1 MAEVDFETV
10 VSEEVKFGTNN
21 FLEIARKKA
30 ITSDSENEFISISR
44 GFFTP
49 ENDEKRFRKSIAFPV
64 DADVVDSVIEA
75 LKKVSEGISA
85 EAEPKAEA
93 EAEPEADEAEEKEE
107 EAEASED
114 EKA

>member
-64 DADVVDSVIEA
+64 DANVVDSVIEA
-75 LKKVSEGISA
+75 LKKVSEGIEA
-85 EAEPKAEA
+85 AAEPAA
-93 EAEPEADEAEEKEE
+93 EAEPEAEKEE
-107 EAEASED
+107 EAEAEVSED
-114 EKA
+114 EKAE

>member
-64 DADVVDSVIEA
+64 DVDVVDSVIEA
-75 LKKVSEGISA
+75 LKKVSEGI
-85 EAEPKAEA
+85 EAAPKVEA
-93 EAEPEADEAEEKEE
+93 EAEPVADEA

-114 EKA
+114 EKAE